1 VVIVP
6 QFAVHRN
13 RNAATRARF
22 PFLLDVQTDLLQD
35 LGTRVVI
42 PLTAATVAAKRGA
55 MQTLTPVCS
64 VEGKPYLLVT
74 PQLAGISAKELGP
87 PVGDLSH
94 DRLAIMA
101 ALDLLF
107 TGF

>member
-1 VVIVP
+1 MP

-13 RNAATRARF
+13 LNSATKGRY
-22 PFLLDVQTDLLQD
+22 PLLLDVQTDLLED

-42 PLTAATVAAKRGA
+42 PLAPATVATKRSA
-55 MQTLTPVCS
+55 MQALNPFCTID
-64 VEGKPYLLVT
+64 GKPYVLIT

-87 PVGDLSH
+87 PVADQSGD
-94 DRLAIMA
+94 RQAIIA

-107 TGF
+107 TGI

>member
-1 VVIVP
+1 MP

-22 PFLLDVQTDLLQD
+22 PLLLDVQTDLLEE

-42 PLTAATVAAKRGA
+42 PLGPATAATRRSVLK
-55 MQTLTPVCS
+55 TLTPICTVDGRNY
-64 VEGKPYLLVT
+64 VLVT
-74 PQLAGISAKELGP
+74 PQLAGIDAKELGP
-87 PVGDLSH
+87 SVADLSH
-94 DRLAIMA
+94 DRETIIA

-107 TGF
+107 TGI